1 MLLVVQV
8 DLDQYGLFYA
18 SIPDTVSELQPDAE
32 QALAGLK
39 VDA

>member
-1 MLLVVQV
+1 MLVVVQV

-18 SIPDTVSELQPDAE
+18 SIPDTVAELQPDA
-32 QALAGLK
+32 QTALDGLR